1 MLNPNNDRL
10 DYGQVLAPPDG
21 YILDFAIGTTYSL
34 DLDALVGACIALGLS
49 EETDSD
55 LMKDP
60 ICWLKALRATG
71 DKVALF
77 CEGGQIHTPNNIT
90 SLYILL
96 EKMVFQVSTA
106 KRRGIA
112 KYPSFHPKFWLIR
125 YVDKNETPLYRVV
138 VLSRNLTFD
147 RSWDVTFTME
157 GKVNGRNTLKTA
169 PVSDKTDPVSD
180 FLSYPKNTLPSDEN
194 AKAKSKK
201 IRTIIKEL
209 PYVHFELNSKE
220 FDDFEFLPT
229 GIRNGDGGFHTTKD
243 KSFAPLFED
252 SFHEI
257 LIMSPF
263 LTNSV
268 IKEFID
274 RNKYIKHTD
283 YMLFT
288 RAMSLGKLNPT
299 DCADFRIF
307 TMKDAVVDGESTI
320 SEEETQQIQKQ
331 DIHAKLYMVR
341 KKKDTYLYLG
351 SLNASHNAIKGNV
364 EFTMMLKSTN
374 RYLNMSKLSESL
386 FNGSE
391 DNPSNPFQEVKLTGN
406 ITADEEQEKQNIL
419 DSYIKEINRMKPS
432 AKVVCNGH
440 NYDIN
445 VNFAKFKNSKY
456 IVTVS
461 PKFENSEYVVTVSP
475 LLSNKT
481 EVISENIL
489 FKSLSLTQLSEFYKI
504 SVSDETST
512 VQRVIIVPTE
522 GMPEDREKAVISN
535 IVKDKECFYR
545 YIAFLLGDN
554 YVLSALEV
562 ASETEIMGGN
572 HTHRPIQIPALY
584 EKMLQT
590 AATAPERF
598 KEIDY
603 LIKAISADGV
613 IPEQFEELYNVFKKA
628 VKL

>member
-21 YILDFAIGTTYSL
+21 CTLDFAIGTTYSL

-55 LMKDP
+55 LMKNP
-60 ICWLKALRATG
+60 ICLLEALRATG

-106 KRRGIA
+106 KRKGIA

-125 YVDKNETPLYRVV
+125 YVDENGTPLYRVV

-157 GKVNGRNTLKTA
+157 GKVNGRKTLKTA
-169 PVSDKTDPVSD
+169 PVSD
-180 FLSYPKNTLPSDEN
+180 FLSYLTNTLPSDEN

-201 IRTIIKEL
+201 IRTIIREL

-229 GIRNGDGGFHTTKD
+229 GIKNGDGGLHTTED

-268 IKEFID
+268 IKDFID
-274 RNKYIKHTD
+274 RNKYINHTD

-288 RAMSLGKLNPT
+288 RAMSLGKLNPP

-341 KKKDTYLYLG
+341 KYSDTYLYLG
-351 SLNASHNAIKGNV
+351 SMNASHNAIKGNV
-364 EFTMMLKSTN
+364 EFTMMLKSKN
-374 RYLNMSKLSESL
+374 RYLNMRKLSESL

-391 DNPSNPFQEVKLTGN
+391 DNPSNPFQEVKLTDN

-432 AKVVCNGH
+432 AKVVCNGD

-445 VNFAKFKNSKY
+445 VNFAR
-456 IVTVS
+456 
-461 PKFENSEYVVTVSP
+461 FENSEYVVTVSP

-481 EVISENIL
+481 EAISENIL

-504 SVSDETST
+504 SVSDGTST

-522 GMPEDREKAVISN
+522 GMPEDREKVVVSN

-562 ASETEIMGGN
+562 ASGAEIVGGN
-572 HTHRPIQIPALY
+572 HTHRTIQIPALY

-603 LIKAISADGV
+603 LIKAISEDGV
-613 IPEQFEELYNVFKKA
+613 IPEQFEALYNVFKKV